1 MEKLKNKYV
10 QWIGAIIFALSG
22 AVLSLQLILDTSY
35 TTEKIIITTLV
46 SFICCIL
53 IWRRTNKEIFGNRDG
68 RRIIII

>member
-35 TTEKIIITTLV
+35 TTEKIIITKQHVFHLN
-46 SFICCIL
+46 FDK
-53 IWRRTNKEIFGNRDG
+53 NF
-68 RRIIII
+68 